1 MPLASMEMA
10 VAMQTGDF
18 PYLPSGLAEG
28 MACAYISLWERKEQF
43 CISVCF
49 AVRYYEQLGLIY
61 HPIPLLALAC
71 FELTLACVAFSM
83 GRIAK
88 LCQTELAGS
97 LRGSKVDRSTSASD
111 AGSGGLGLVS
121 VGWVPSVQE
130 DGAWS
135 YHVFLRTCMPWLCLY
150 AGLIP
155 SACGNFT
162 SYV

>member
-1 MPLASMEMA
+1 MLI
-10 VAMQTGDF
+10 
-18 PYLPSGLAEG
+18 YLFG
-28 MACAYISLWERKEQF
+28 RKEQVF
-43 CISVCF
+43 ISVCF

-71 FELTLACVAFSM
+71 FELTLACVTFSM

-88 LCQTELAGS
+88 LCQPELAGS

-121 VGWVPSVQE
+121 AGWVPSVQE

-135 YHVFLRTCMPWLCLY
+135 YHVFLRMCMPRLCLY
-150 AGLIP
+150 AGSIL

-162 SYV
+162 SLHMYK